1 MRTQMNGHGTFV
13 GALIISA
20 CVGMFLLGGYDM
32 GNAGIPYID
41 SEETNSC
48 EAKSAEL
55 KPLVVWH
62 ANANR
67 GKTWEKAGPEGGLS
81 FSGKG
86 RHGEGAALKLTF
98 MGQGLRLGGLNWKGW
113 QSEQGGDDVSHYSA
127 LAFYIRQTTS
137 VSNADLIVT
146 LADSEQRDH
155 NGPSSAEVSVRN
167 VGGID
172 KIDGEWRRVV
182 LPLRNFLLSRSLNL
196 KKVWGIN
203 FANKGEEKHE
213 FLIDQI
219 EFTNE
224 EPPLPRFPSGKAY
237 HAKASVSLDGSTHT
251 ISEAIY
257 GVVDM
262 PLAKQKYYGIAM
274 SRWGGNTTSRYN
286 WKINADNGAADWFWK
301 NRGSPICDPLEAGF
315 LKKLDDNYREGIG
328 GYLTVPMLGKVAKDH
343 SSYSYSVKKFGEQQS
358 TEPGHPDVGNGKDRL
373 GRTIWGANWRDTS
386 IEVGPD
392 FVAEAVRIAVDKLD
406 RSKRIWVLDNEV
418 MLWHKT
424 HFDVRNTPVGY
435 DEFWE
440 LTVRYAEAIRKVDP
454 KAKIAGFCSWGWVDL
469 FYSALDEGADSYRTA
484 PDRQKH
490 GGEPLAVWYLKKCA
504 EYKAKN
510 GKPLIDI
517 FDIHWYPQKDFKDHD
532 PYLDTGMNLELNQ
545 RRLRSTRD
553 LWDAQ
558 YEPETWTKH
567 ACGGGAV
574 KLIPRVK
581 EWIEKYNP
589 GMELCLGEYNFGGAD
604 NITGALAQAD
614 VFGVLAREKVDYA
627 FHWKGAE
634 GSQEAAWKIYRNY
647 DGQGGRFGEIYLPSQ
662 SYSPDLGVYAAKRM
676 KDQALTIVLVNRNLG
691 GACELDL
698 SFSGATGKAKI
709 YQFDQANRFETISLG
724 KVTGG
729 VKLTLPA
736 ASASILVIEK
746 E

>member
-1 MRTQMNGHGTFV
+1 MNGHGTFI
-13 GALIISA
+13 GALIVSA
-20 CVGMFLLGGYDM
+20 CVGMFFLGGYEL
-32 GNAGIPYID
+32 GSAPQTD
-41 SEETNSC
+41 STLTPTS
-48 EAKSAEL
+48 EAKSGDL
-55 KPLVVWH
+55 KAMVVWH
-62 ANANR
+62 SNKNR
-67 GKTWEKAGPEGGLS
+67 GKTWEKAGKGGGLE

-86 RHGEGAALKLTF
+86 RFGDGNALKLTF
-98 MGQGLRLGGLNWKGW
+98 TAEGQRLGGLNWKGW
-113 QSEQGGDDVSHYSA
+113 QADQGGDDVSQYSA
-127 LAFYIRQTTS
+127 ISFYICQTTKAP
-137 VSNADLIVT
+137 NADLLIT
-146 LADSEQRDH
+146 LADSEQRDS

-167 VGGID
+167 VGGVE

-182 LPLRNFLLSRSLNL
+182 LPLRNFLLSKSLNL

-203 FANKGEEKHE
+203 FANKGDEKHE

-224 EPPLPRFPSGKAY
+224 DPPLPRFPSTRSFEAT
-237 HAKASVSLDGSTHT
+237 ASVNIKGSTHT
-251 ISEAIY
+251 ISEHIY
-257 GVVDM
+257 GVVEM
-262 PLAKQKYYGIAM
+262 SLAKQKYYGISM

-301 NRGSPICDPLEAGF
+301 NRGSAIRNPLEAGF

-343 SSYSYSVKKFGEQQS
+343 SSYSYSVKKHGDQQA
-358 TEPGHPDVGNGKDRL
+358 TEPGHSDVGNGKDKH
-373 GRTIWGANWRDTS
+373 GRTLLGADWRDTS
-386 IEVGPD
+386 IDVGPD
-392 FVAEAVRIAVDKLD
+392 FVADAVRVAVDKLD
-406 RSKRIWVLDNEV
+406 RSKRIWVLDNEA

-424 HFDVRNTPVGY
+424 HFDVRSEPLGY

-440 LTVRYAEAIRKVDP
+440 LTVKYAEAIRKADP
-454 KAKIAGFCSWGWVDL
+454 NAKIAGFCSWGWVDL
-469 FYSALDEGADSYRTA
+469 FYSAADEGTDSYRSS

-504 EYKAKN
+504 EYKAKH

-532 PYLDTGMNLELNQ
+532 PYLSTGMDMELNK
-545 RRLRSTRD
+545 RRMRSTRD
-553 LWDAQ
+553 LWDTN
-558 YEPETWTKH
+558 YEPETWTKN

-589 GMELCLGEYNFGGAD
+589 SMELCLGEYNFGGSD
-604 NITGALAQAD
+604 NVTGALSQAD
-614 VFGVLAREKVDYA
+614 VFGILAREKVEYA

-634 GSQEAAWKIYRNY
+634 GSQEAAWKLYRNY
-647 DGQGGRFGEIYLPSQ
+647 DGNGNRFGDISLETKSHSQ
-662 SYSPDLGVYAAKRM
+662 DVGVYAAKRT
-676 KDQALTIVLVNRNLG
+676 KDNAVTVVLVNRNLG
-691 GACELDL
+691 GSCDLELSL
-698 SFSGATGKAKI
+698 AGVTGKAKI
-709 YQFDQANRFETISLG
+709 FQFDQANRVEEKTVG
-724 KVTGG
+724 KVDGS